1 MGNFSVAAPAGA
13 TRQVGVARIAPRDYA
28 WVAPKRAEPR
38 RIVKLLVTSDLHYG
52 ASHDGDRSTRA
63 LAEQV
68 CSERADVLLIAG
80 DIATGPVALGKC
92 LALFESFAGA
102 KLAVPG
108 NHDIWVG
115 QHSPA
120 NSWQLHEDL
129 IPALL
134 TEFGFHPLHMQPKV
148 VGDVGFVGSMGWY
161 DYSFRDDLG
170 IDLGHYEAKTY
181 PGMREP
187 LWSDARHVKLSM
199 TDAELTHVLTQR
211 LHAQLAEVS
220 TAQHVVAL
228 VHHVVTKRLLFHP
241 RILVP
246 RVWRFLNAFLGSE
259 QLGDALAEDHKIAQ
273 VFCGHIHRA
282 RSLRHNGGTWSTIGS
297 DYGTKELVHATPFEI
312 VKREKVV

>member
-1 MGNFSVAAPAGA
+1 
-13 TRQVGVARIAPRDYA
+13 
-28 WVAPKRAEPR
+28 
-38 RIVKLLVTSDLHYG
+38 VKLLVTSDLHYG
-52 ASHDGDRSTRA
+52 ASPDGDRSTRA
-63 LAEQV
+63 LAQRV
-68 CSERADVLLIAG
+68 CSEGGDVLLLAG
-80 DIATGPVALGKC
+80 DIAASPVALGKC
-92 LALFESFAGA
+92 LALFEEFEGT

-120 NSWQLHEDL
+120 DSWQVHEDL

-134 TEFGFHPLHMQPKV
+134 TEFGFHPLHAQPKV

-170 IDLGHYEAKTY
+170 IDLGHYEAKVY

-187 LWSDARHVKLSM
+187 LWNDARHVKLSM
-199 TDAELTHVLTQR
+199 TDAELTRLLTGR

-220 TAQHVVAL
+220 DAKHVVAL

-241 RILVP
+241 RVLVP

-259 QLGDALAEDHKIAQ
+259 QLGGALAEDRRVTQ

-282 RSLRHNGGTWSTIGS
+282 RRLRHNGGTWSTIGS
-297 DYGTKELVHATPFEI
+297 DYRTKELIHATPFEI
-312 VKREKVV
+312 IKSEKVV